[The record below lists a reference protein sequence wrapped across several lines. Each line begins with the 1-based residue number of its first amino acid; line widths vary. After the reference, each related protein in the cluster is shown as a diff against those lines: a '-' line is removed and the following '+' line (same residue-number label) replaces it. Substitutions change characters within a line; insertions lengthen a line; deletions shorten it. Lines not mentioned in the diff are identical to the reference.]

1 MKFDADK
8 LGQMIEARCAEVCF
22 ALLHGSAKEG
32 DVRPGGDIDI
42 ALDMDGRAP
51 LETFGQVIEIVSQL
65 APGVKCDPGVLNGAE
80 PVYRF
85 EALKGRLLFCRDQE
99 RYVDFFSLTC
109 REYESQMA
117 DYQRQHKYR
126 LEYQER
132 K

>member
-42 ALDMDGRAP
+42 ALYMDGRAT
-51 LETFGQVIEIVSQL
+51 LETFGQVIEIVSEL

-85 EALKGRLLFCRDQE
+85 EALKGKLLFYRDQE
-99 RYVDFFSLTC
+99 EYLRFFSLTC

-117 DYQRQHKYR
+117 DYERQRRYR
-126 LEYQER
+126 LM
-132 K
+132 KA

>member
-8 LGQMIEARCAEVCF
+8 LGQMIEARCPEVCF

-42 ALDMDGRAP
+42 ALYMDGRAT
-51 LETFGQVIEIVSQL
+51 LETFGQVIEIVSEL

-85 EALKGRLLFCRDQE
+85 EALKGRLLFYRDQE

-126 LEYQER
+126 LEYQGRE
-132 K
+132 

>member
-8 LGQMIEARCAEVCF
+8 LGQMIEARCPEVCF

-42 ALDMDGRAP
+42 ALYMDGRAT
-51 LETFGQVIEIVSQL
+51 LETFGQVIEIVSEL

-85 EALKGRLLFCRDQE
+85 EALKGKLLFCRDQE

-126 LEYQER
+126 LEYQGR

>member
-8 LGQMIEARCAEVCF
+8 LGQMIEARCPEVCF

-42 ALDMDGRAP
+42 ALYMDGRAT
-51 LETFGQVIEIVSQL
+51 LETFGQVIEIVSEL

-85 EALKGRLLFCRDQE
+85 EALKGRLLFYRDQE

-126 LEYQER
+126 LEYQGR

>member
-8 LGQMIEARCAEVCF
+8 LGQMIEAGCPEVCF

-42 ALDMDGRAP
+42 ALYMGGRAT
-51 LETFGQVIEIVSQL
+51 LETFGQVIEIVSEL
-65 APGVKCDPGVLNGAE
+65 VPGVKCDPGVLNGAE

-99 RYVDFFSLTC
+99 RYLGFFSLTC

-126 LEYQER
+126 LEYQGHE
-132 K
+132 